1 MKNRFLLTGLLS
13 VTLLACLPLTAVA
26 EEVAAAVAGPGAN
39 LPSDY
44 TSTYVPRIEVGP
56 GITPNPDGQSN
67 RIDYFTKQ
75 VGNPIVPVVEKYSY
89 DQMVQDINNLSQAY
103 PGKFQTNVI
112 GTSLDGRN
120 IYELVIGNQ
129 NASRHILIH
138 AGIHARE
145 HMTPLLVMKQL
156 EYGLYFYDSGQ
167 YAGSSLSSMFDQ
179 VAIHYVPMV
188 NPDGITLSQFGTE
201 AIRSDELRQQI
212 NACYEA
218 DLASGRTS
226 AAFDRYLSLWKANGR
241 GVDLNQN
248 FPANWDLASSAPH
261 PSYAVYKGTSALSEP
276 ETQAL
281 ANLTNSRTWS
291 VTVSYHSMGNII
303 YWDYEGNRKQ
313 AESNDLANRISNN
326 TGYALYNSSG
336 HGGYKDWVQIK
347 DDPIPSLTIET
358 GSVACPLPIDQ
369 YIPIWEA
376 NKMVWAEV
384 TKYAIEH

>member
-1 MKNRFLLTGLLS
+1 MNNRSIIAALS
-13 VTLLACLPLTAVA
+13 IILIAATPFSALA
-26 EEVAAAVAGPGAN
+26 EEVAAVAAGPGAN

-44 TSTYVPRIEVGP
+44 VSTFVPRAEVGP
-56 GITPNPDGQSN
+56 GITPNPSGQDN

-75 VGNPIVPVVEKYSY
+75 VENPIVKVTEKYSY
-89 DQMVQDINNLSQAY
+89 DQMVQDINSLGETYS
-103 PGKFQTNVI
+103 GMFQTNVI

-120 IYELVIGNQ
+120 IYEIVVGNQ
-129 NASRHILIH
+129 NASKHILVH

-145 HMTPLLVMKQL
+145 YMTPLLVMKQL
-156 EYGLYFYDSGQ
+156 EYGLHFYNSGK
-167 YAGSSLSSMFDQ
+167 YASYSLSTMFDQ

-188 NPDGITLSQFGTE
+188 NPDGIAISQFGTD

-218 DLASGRTS
+218 DTASGRTT
-226 AAFDRYLSLWKANGR
+226 AAFDRYLSLWKANAR

-248 FPANWDLASSAPH
+248 FPANWDLANSAPH

-276 ETQAL
+276 ESQAL
-281 ANLTNSRTWS
+281 ANLTTSRQWA
-291 VTVSYHSMGNII
+291 VTISYHSMGNII
-303 YWDYEGNRKQ
+303 YWDYTGNRKQ
-313 AESNDLANRISNN
+313 EESSELANLISNN
-326 TGYALYNSSG
+326 TGYALYGSSG

-358 GSVACPLPIDQ
+358 GSVACPLPVDQ
-369 YIPIWEA
+369 FIPIWEA

-384 TKYAIEH
+384 ARYAIEH